1 MKKLIKR
8 LLGIDKLEENLAVL
22 KQMEADA
29 LARTAE
35 AQNAEKDAVE
45 SERIAKLTPKEN
57 PKSLYNNQL

>member
-22 KQMEADA
+22 KQMESEA

-35 AQNAEKDAVE
+35 A
-45 SERIAKLTPKEN
+45 
-57 PKSLYNNQL
+57 